1 MLVAGMAQGL
11 DNSVSYANP
20 DESIRLFQ
28 QLFSSASQ
36 QINIETIDVAV
47 EVNNATKIFLEEAG
61 KIAFNRNILG
71 NTDSAYEDLYKHA
84 ESGEISGQM
93 ILKNPYENSGLLPHQ
108 AKYLET
114 ILWSFNRLRM
124 RNLPDSIRKL
134 TYAQLKENSQA
145 FEEYKTLLLNN
156 DKYRYVPLIKTDGAS
171 NLITNFEILF
181 NPNESVDDEKGRV
194 RRFMDNIVD
203 RWRQNVEPLL
213 LTPE

>member
-61 KIAFNRNILG
+61 KTAFNRNVLG
-71 NTDSAYEDLYKHA
+71 NTDSAYEDLYEHA
-84 ESGEISGQM
+84 ENGEISGQM
-93 ILKNPYENSGLLPHQ
+93 ILKNPYENSGLVPYQ

-124 RNLPDSIRKL
+124 RNLPDSVRKL
-134 TYAQLKENSQA
+134 TYDQLKENSQA

-194 RRFMDNIVD
+194 GKFM
-203 RWRQNVEPLL
+203 
-213 LTPE
+213 